1 MAAPAQLRAVDGERQ
16 YFTFRLTRRLARGSR
31 DPDQTR
37 RLLALAEIYH
47 GGSKTDRLDAQGLLR
62 LVLQAM
68 RIIAEAVI
76 FWAGRLKQAGKI
88 RNVELSAGI
97 FCKEIESRGAKRIR
111 KRGCNGRS
119 APTRFS
125 LESAS
130 GHP

>member
-1 MAAPAQLRAVDGERQ
+1 MEA
-16 YFTFRLTRRLARGSR
+16 
-31 DPDQTR
+31 
-37 RLLALAEIYH
+37 
-47 GGSKTDRLDAQGLLR
+47 DRLDAQGLLR
-62 LVLQAM
+62 LLAALRTPVLQAM

>member
-1 MAAPAQLRAVDGERQ
+1 VIPIRPGVFWRWPRFTMEAPKPIGSTHRACCVSWLPSGRTAA
-16 YFTFRLTRRLARGSR
+16 S
-31 DPDQTR
+31 
-37 RLLALAEIYH
+37 
-47 GGSKTDRLDAQGLLR
+47 
-62 LVLQAM
+62 VLQAM